1 MKKSF
6 HIKVASAIGSAA
18 LALTMCISAFAA
30 SKSYSSAKSDF
41 SSKVNASDHIYVNQS
56 MQNSFNPSTNIVLN
70 SEYYR
75 SGSNYS
81 LSTYYGCVSWN
92 SAYPYRFAR
101 VRTYTGTTV
110 KDSNYDYAAASDV
123 TVDAHLDDKSYSSDI
138 SKVYFEGKSTVYGSI
153 LYGLEGD
160 CPMTCTLTF

>member
-1 MKKSF
+1 MTKSF
-6 HIKVASAIGSAA
+6 LIRVASSTGVAA
-18 LALTMCISAFAA
+18 LTLTMCFSAFAA
-30 SKSYSSAKSDF
+30 SNNYTSDSSTF
-41 SSKVNASDHIYVNQS
+41 SKKVSASDRTYVNQS
-56 MQNSFNPSTNIVLN
+56 MENSFNPSTNIVLN

-101 VRTYTGTTV
+101 VRAYTGTTV
-110 KDSNYDYAAASDV
+110 RDSNYDYAAASDV

-138 SKVYFEGKSTVYGSI
+138 TKVYFEGKSTVYGSL